1 MFKKD
6 FERAFVAKKLEKYRG
21 SQVFDWVFKKSV
33 NDFSEMNNLPL
44 DLRGKLSDA
53 FTLDKLEI
61 LTKSRSED
69 GTSKYLLEL
78 SDGNKIECV
87 YLPYE
92 DRKSICVSTQVGC
105 SVGCSFCA
113 SGDMGFERNLTSS
126 EIVNQILTVQNDT
139 KEKIT
144 HVVFMGIGEPLLNVD
159 NVSYAIKLIN
169 QNLEISQRRITV
181 STVGIIRG
189 IKKLADMNLDITL
202 ALSLH
207 GITQDERAK
216 IIPMAKLN
224 LLDDLLDSCDY
235 YFNKTKRR
243 ITFEYLLIDN
253 LNSSPYHGNQL
264 ARIARKHKAH
274 VNVIPYNVIDGK
286 CFKRPNKKTIDNFCK
301 VLSERNITFTQRLEK
316 GSNEQSACG
325 QLRINTLNDS
335 KTF

>member
-1 MFKKD
+1 MFKED
-6 FERAFVAKKLEKYRG
+6 FERAFVAKKLEKYRAN
-21 SQVFDWVFKKSV
+21 QVFDWVFKKNV

-44 DLRGKLSDA
+44 DLREKLSNI
-53 FTLDKLEI
+53 FTLDKLKI
-61 LTKSRSED
+61 LTKSKSDD
-69 GTSKYLLEL
+69 GTCKYLLEL

-92 DRKSICVSTQVGC
+92 DRKSICVSTQIGC
-105 SVGCSFCA
+105 AVGCSFCA
-113 SGDMGFERNLTSS
+113 SGDMGFERNLTAS
-126 EIVNQILTVQNDT
+126 EIINQILIVQNDI

-144 HVVFMGIGEPLLNVD
+144 HVVFMGIGEPLLNMD
-159 NVSYAIKLIN
+159 NVPYAIKLIN
-169 QNLEISQRRITV
+169 HNLEISQRRITI

-207 GITQDERAK
+207 EVTQDKRAE
-216 IIPMAKLN
+216 IIPIAKLN

-243 ITFEYLLIDN
+243 ITFEYLLIDGI
-253 LNSSPYHGNQL
+253 NSSPYHGNQL

-274 VNVIPYNVIDGK
+274 INIIPYNIVDGK
-286 CFKRPNKKTIDNFCK
+286 NLKRPSKKTIDSFCK
-301 VLSERNITFTQRLEK
+301 ILSDKNIVFSKRMEK

-325 QLRINTLNDS
+325 QLRINSS
-335 KTF
+335 K